1 MAKIL
6 WIEDDKEVID
16 ATKIIL
22 EREGWEIHVAYSA
35 DEGTDLAGKIEPDLI
50 ICDIIMDEKH
60 GFDGIKDLKKNP
72 KLSGIPIVIYS
83 GVADRWAKSTASL
96 RKGVKTGADLFI
108 DKGEGVNVLIDTI
121 KECLK
126 K

>member
-50 ICDIIMDEKH
+50 ICDIIIRQFQVDF
-60 GFDGIKDLKKNP
+60 GPTAQGR
-72 KLSGIPIVIYS
+72 SGSQV
-83 GVADRWAKSTASL
+83 
-96 RKGVKTGADLFI
+96 
-108 DKGEGVNVLIDTI
+108 
-121 KECLK
+121 
-126 K
+126 